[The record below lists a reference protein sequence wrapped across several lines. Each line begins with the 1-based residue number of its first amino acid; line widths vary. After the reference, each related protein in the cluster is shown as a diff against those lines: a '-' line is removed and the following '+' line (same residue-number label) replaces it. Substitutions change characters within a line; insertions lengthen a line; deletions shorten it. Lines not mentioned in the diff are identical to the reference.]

1 MARFILITGMMGS
14 GKSAVSELLRKKHYI
29 VIDSDSEVK
38 KLYEDPEIYQF
49 IVSRLGKDYL
59 DEYNKIDLKKMRMV
73 FANPTL
79 FSEELMNRLLVKFTK
94 SVDDKYLNSKEVIFI
109 EAALTTDVQK
119 VRARLNI
126 FDMVIVHASADIRH
140 NRLIKRTGY
149 ADMYMQNLED
159 RQSFENLNS
168 TTTGINVPTHCVYH
182 LENNG
187 TLEEL
192 NTSVINALQNLG
204 ISHEEKFA
212 TYIRYLKEAPT
223 YCHDNAW
230 CYSFFNL
237 GGCNNCPF
245 PCKNIDMDYKKLHEK
260 FIEEQ
265 KKANSKEKK
274 WNEYMDAWADEYNQ
288 AQKDSKEF
296 YITRTSY
303 GDNN

>member
-38 KLYEDPEIYQF
+38 NLYEDPEIYQF

-79 FSEELMNRLLVKFTK
+79 FSEELMNRMLVKFTK
-94 SVDDKYLNSKEVIFI
+94 NVDDKYLNSKEVIFI

-168 TTTGINVPTHCVYH
+168 TTTGINVPTHHVYH

-192 NTSVINALQNLG
+192 NTSVITALQNLD
-204 ISHEEKFA
+204 ITHNEKLA
-212 TYIRYLKEAPT
+212 TYIRYLKESPT

-230 CYSFFNL
+230 CYSFFNC
-237 GGCNNCPF
+237 GGCNSCPF
-245 PCKNIDMDYKKLHEK
+245 PCKNIDRDYKKLNEK
-260 FIEEQ
+260 FIADQ
-265 KKANSKEKK
+265 KKANSPEKK
-274 WNEYMDAWADEYNQ
+274 WHEYIDAWADEYNQ
-288 AQKDSKEF
+288 AQKETKEF
-296 YITRTSY
+296 YITRSAR
-303 GDNN
+303 

>member
-49 IVSRLGKDYL
+49 IVSRLGKEYL

-79 FSEELMNRLLVKFTK
+79 FSEELLNRLIVKFTK
-94 SVDDKYLNSKEVIFI
+94 SVDEKYLNSKEVIFI

-126 FDMVIVHASADIRH
+126 CDMIIVHASADIRH

-159 RQSFENLNS
+159 RQSFENLNP
-168 TTTGINVPTHCVYH
+168 TITGINVPTHQVYH

-192 NTSVINALQNLG
+192 NTSVINALQNLD
-204 ISHEEKFA
+204 ITHNEKLA
-212 TYIRYLKEAPT
+212 TYIRYLKESPT

-230 CYSFFNL
+230 CYSFFNC

-245 PCKNIDMDYKKLHEK
+245 PCKNIDRDYKKLNEK
-260 FIEEQ
+260 FIAEQ
-265 KKANSKEKK
+265 KKANSPEKK
-274 WNEYMDAWADEYNQ
+274 WHEYIDAWADEYNQ
-288 AQKDSKEF
+288 AQKESKEF
-296 YITRTSY
+296 YITRS
-303 GDNN
+303 DR

>member
-14 GKSAVSELLRKKHYI
+14 GKSSVSELLRKKHYI

-38 KLYEDPEIYQF
+38 KLYEDPEIFQF
-49 IVSRLGKDYL
+49 IVSRLGKEYL

-94 SVDDKYLNSKEVIFI
+94 SVDEKYLNSKEVIFI

-126 FDMVIVHASADIRH
+126 CDMIIVHASADIRH

-168 TTTGINVPTHCVYH
+168 TCTGINVPTHQVYH

-192 NTSVINALQNLG
+192 NTSVIKALQNLD
-204 ISHEEKFA
+204 ITHNEKLA
-212 TYIRYLKEAPT
+212 MYLRYLKESPT

-230 CYSFFNL
+230 CYSFFNC

-245 PCKNIDMDYKKLHEK
+245 PCKNIDRDYKKLNEK
-260 FIEEQ
+260 FIAEQ
-265 KKANSKEKK
+265 KKANSPEKK
-274 WNEYMDAWADEYNQ
+274 WHEYIDAWADEYNQ
-288 AQKDSKEF
+288 AQKESKEF
-296 YITRTSY
+296 YITRS
-303 GDNN
+303 DR

>member
-94 SVDDKYLNSKEVIFI
+94 NVDDKYLNSKEVIFI
-109 EAALTTDVQK
+109 EAALTTDIQK

-140 NRLIKRTGY
+140 NRLITRTGY
-149 ADMYMQNLED
+149 ADMYMQNLEA

-168 TTTGINVPTHCVYH
+168 TTTGINVPTHSVYH

-192 NTSVINALQNLG
+192 NTSVITALQNLD
-204 ISHEEKFA
+204 ITHNEKLA
-212 TYIRYLKEAPT
+212 TYIRYLKESPT

-230 CYSFFNL
+230 CYSFFNC

-245 PCKNIDMDYKKLHEK
+245 PCKNIDRDYKKLHEK

-296 YITRTSY
+296 YITRTSH

>member
-14 GKSAVSELLRKKHYI
+14 GKSVVSELLRKKHYI

-73 FANPTL
+73 FASPTL
-79 FSEELMNRLLVKFTK
+79 FSEELMNRMLVKFTK
-94 SVDDKYLNSKEVIFI
+94 NVDDKYLNSKEVIFI

-126 FDMVIVHASADIRH
+126 FDMIIVHASADIRH

-168 TTTGINVPTHCVYH
+168 TTTGINVPTHHVYH

-192 NTSVINALQNLG
+192 NTTVINALQNLD
-204 ISHEEKFA
+204 ITHDEKLA
-212 TYIRYLKEAPT
+212 TYIRYLKESPT

-230 CYSFFNL
+230 CYSFFNC
-237 GGCNNCPF
+237 GGCNSCPF
-245 PCKNIDMDYKKLHEK
+245 PCKNIDRDYKKLNEK
-260 FIEEQ
+260 FIAEQ
-265 KKANSKEKK
+265 KKANSPEKK
-274 WNEYMDAWADEYNQ
+274 WHEYIDAWADEYNQ
-288 AQKDSKEF
+288 AQKETKEF
-296 YITRTSY
+296 YITRS
-303 GDNN
+303 DR

>member
-94 SVDDKYLNSKEVIFI
+94 NVDDKYLNSKEVIFI

-168 TTTGINVPTHCVYH
+168 TTTGINVPTRRVYH

-192 NTSVINALQNLG
+192 NTSVITALQNLD
-204 ISHEEKFA
+204 ITHNEKLA
-212 TYIRYLKEAPT
+212 TYIRYLKESPT

-230 CYSFFNL
+230 CYSFFNC
-237 GGCNNCPF
+237 GGCNSCPF
-245 PCKNIDMDYKKLHEK
+245 PCKNIDRDYKKLNEK
-260 FIEEQ
+260 FIADQ
-265 KKANSKEKK
+265 KKANSPEKK
-274 WNEYMDAWADEYNQ
+274 WQEYIDAWADEYNQ
-288 AQKDSKEF
+288 AQKESKEF
-296 YITRTSY
+296 YITRSVR
-303 GDNN
+303 

>member
-94 SVDDKYLNSKEVIFI
+94 NVDDKYLNSKEVIFI

-168 TTTGINVPTHCVYH
+168 TTTGINVPTRRVYH

-192 NTSVINALQNLG
+192 NTSVITALQNLD
-204 ISHEEKFA
+204 ITHNEKLA
-212 TYIRYLKEAPT
+212 TYIRYLKESPT

-230 CYSFFNL
+230 CYSFFNC
-237 GGCNNCPF
+237 GGCNSCPF
-245 PCKNIDMDYKKLHEK
+245 PCKNIDRDYKKLNEK
-260 FIEEQ
+260 FIADQ
-265 KKANSKEKK
+265 KKANSPEKK
-274 WNEYMDAWADEYNQ
+274 WQEYIDAWADEYNQ
-288 AQKDSKEF
+288 AQKESKEF
-296 YITRTSY
+296 YITRSAR
-303 GDNN
+303 

>member
-73 FANPTL
+73 FASPTL

-94 SVDDKYLNSKEVIFI
+94 NVDDKYLNSKEVIFI

-126 FDMVIVHASADIRH
+126 FDMIIVHASTDIRH

-168 TTTGINVPTHCVYH
+168 TCTGINVPTHCVYH

-192 NTSVINALQNLG
+192 NTSVINALQNLN
-204 ISHEEKFA
+204 ITHDEKLA
-212 TYIRYLKEAPT
+212 TYIRYLKESPT

-230 CYSFFNL
+230 CYSFFNCD
-237 GGCNNCPF
+237 GCNNCPF
-245 PCKNIDMDYKKLHEK
+245 PCKNIDRDYKKLNEK
-260 FIEEQ
+260 FIADQ
-265 KKANSKEKK
+265 KKANSPEKK
-274 WNEYMDAWADEYNQ
+274 WQEYIDAWADEYNQ
-288 AQKDSKEF
+288 AQKETKEF
-296 YITRTSY
+296 YITRSAR
-303 GDNN
+303 

>member
-73 FANPTL
+73 FASPTL

-94 SVDDKYLNSKEVIFI
+94 NVDDKYLNSKEVIFI

-168 TTTGINVPTHCVYH
+168 TITGISVPTHRVYH

-192 NTSVINALQNLG
+192 NTSVITALQNLD
-204 ISHEEKFA
+204 ITHNEKLA
-212 TYIRYLKEAPT
+212 TYIRYLKESPT

-230 CYSFFNL
+230 CYSFFNC

-245 PCKNIDMDYKKLHEK
+245 PCKNIDRDYKKLNEK
-260 FIEEQ
+260 FIADQ
-265 KKANSKEKK
+265 KKANSPEKK
-274 WNEYMDAWADEYNQ
+274 WHEYIDAWADEYNQ
-288 AQKDSKEF
+288 AQKETKEF
-296 YITRTSY
+296 YITRS
-303 GDNN
+303 DQ

>member
-1 MARFILITGMMGS
+1 MARFILITGMMGA
-14 GKSAVSELLRKKHYI
+14 GKSAVSDLLRMKHYI
-29 VIDSDSEVK
+29 VIDSDKEVK
-38 KLYEDPEIYQF
+38 ELYDEPEIFQF
-49 IVSRLGKDYL
+49 VVNHFGKDCL
-59 DEYNKIDLKKMRMV
+59 NDDNKIDFNFLRKA
-73 FANPTL
+73 FAHNSL
-79 FSEELMNRLLVKFTK
+79 FNDDLMKRLLAKFCNK
-94 SVDDKYLNSKEVIFI
+94 LEEKYKNSKEVIFV
-109 EAALTTDVQK
+109 EAALTPDIQHF
-119 VRARLNI
+119 RARLNM
-126 FDMVIVHASADIRH
+126 FDMIIVHASDDIRY
-140 NRLIKRTGY
+140 NRLIQRPNYDENMRVLEKRQSLENLNVWATGVYVPHY
-149 ADMYMQNLED
+149 AIFHIENNENLED
-159 RQSFENLNS
+159 
-168 TTTGINVPTHCVYH
+168 
-182 LENNG
+182 
-187 TLEEL
+187 L
-192 NTSVINALQNLG
+192 NTNVIEALQNLG

-245 PCKNIDMDYKKLHEK
+245 PCKNIDRDYKKLHEK

-296 YITRTSY
+296 YITRTSH

>member
-192 NTSVINALQNLG
+192 NTTVIEALQNLG

-245 PCKNIDMDYKKLHEK
+245 PCKNIDRDYKKLHEK

-296 YITRTSY
+296 YITRTSH

>member
-94 SVDDKYLNSKEVIFI
+94 NVDDKYLNSKEVIFI

-168 TTTGINVPTHCVYH
+168 TTTGINVPTHRVYH

-192 NTSVINALQNLG
+192 NTSVITALQNLD
-204 ISHEEKFA
+204 ITHNEKLA
-212 TYIRYLKEAPT
+212 TYIRYLKESPT

-230 CYSFFNL
+230 CYSFFNC
-237 GGCNNCPF
+237 GGCNSCPF
-245 PCKNIDMDYKKLHEK
+245 PCKNIDRDYKKLNEK
-260 FIEEQ
+260 FIADQ
-265 KKANSKEKK
+265 KKANSPEKK
-274 WNEYMDAWADEYNQ
+274 WQEYIDAWADEYNQ
-288 AQKDSKEF
+288 AQKESKEF
-296 YITRTSY
+296 YITRSVR
-303 GDNN
+303 